1 MALIFIMKQVLRSC
15 FPLAIILFWFI
26 LPIYGQ
32 TKPQVLVLTD
42 IGGDTDDEQSL
53 TRFLYYADQFDIKGI
68 CATSRMG
75 HGQDTKPEIIRAHVQ
90 AYSEVY
96 PNLLHHSRAFPS
108 PDQLASVIKVGQGSQ
123 KEIGEG
129 LYTEASDFI
138 IQVVDYSTEI
148 VHIPVWGG
156 LRELAQAL
164 WQVKASRTEEEL
176 AAFCRKIQVHAIGDQ
191 DGHREW
197 ILQYFKQVNFIANG
211 FAWKGFTGV
220 RELSAFRGMY
230 MTGDLSMQDGD
241 WVRANIHGNGA
252 LSEKY
257 QLHGHG
263 TNGMKE
269 GDSPSF
275 LGLIDNGLNVP
286 EKPEW
291 GGWGGRYRL
300 LNQRLFI
307 DAPDFLDGQLNE
319 RHSVSRW
326 RTSFQRDFM
335 ARVKWATDSF
345 EAANHNP
352 ELVVNGMNGTSLI
365 EIAGEP
371 GEKIRL
377 DASESSDPD
386 GDALEFSWFVYEEI
400 YKPEQPLGLEIEK
413 NGAIARFAL
422 PQMPAGAQLH
432 LILEVSDNGS
442 PSLTSYRRIILSA
455 K

>member
-1 MALIFIMKQVLRSC
+1 MTLFVNMQLVVRGFIPLGIFFFLLSL
-15 FPLAIILFWFI
+15 PL
-26 LPIYGQ
+26 YSQ

-53 TRFLYYADQFDIKGI
+53 TRFLYYADQFDILGI
-68 CATSRMG
+68 CATSRLG
-75 HGQDTKPEIIRAHVQ
+75 HGQDTKPELIRAHVK
-90 AYSEVY
+90 AYGEVY
-96 PNLLHHSRAFPS
+96 PNLLRHSGAFPS

-123 KEIGEG
+123 REIGEG
-129 LYTEASDFI
+129 FNTEASDFI
-138 IQVVDYSTEI
+138 IQIVENSEGI

-176 AAFCRKIQVHAIGDQ
+176 EAFCRKIQVHAIGDQ
-191 DGHREW
+191 DGHREY
-197 ILQYFKQVNFIANG
+197 ILQHFKQVTFIANG

-257 QLHGHG
+257 QLNGHG

-275 LGLIDNGLNVP
+275 LGLIANGLNVP

-307 DAPDFLDGQLNE
+307 DAPDFLNGQLNE
-319 RHSVSRW
+319 RHSVARW
-326 RTSFQRDFM
+326 RTAFQRDFM
-335 ARVKWATDSF
+335 ARVKWATASF

-352 ELVVNGMNGTSLI
+352 VVVVNGMNGTSLI

-386 GDALEFSWFVYEEI
+386 GDALVFSWFVYEEI
-400 YKPEQPLGLEIEK
+400 YKPEQPLGLEIKK
-413 NGAIARFAL
+413 NGAIAAFAM

-432 LILEVSDNGS
+432 LILEVSDSGS
-442 PSLTSYRRIILSA
+442 PSLTSYRRIILTA